1 MSKRLMLR
9 LVLAIAALSATML
22 LQGCGD
28 MDDDF
33 SYSFVW
39 VSGGSMSSSGAS
51 IQMSSVG
58 PTW

>member
-9 LVLAIAALSATML
+9 LALAIAALSATML

-28 MDDDF
+28 DDF

-39 VSGGSMSSSGAS
+39 VSGGATASSGAS

-58 PTW
+58 PVW